1 MALVLADRV
10 LETTTSTGS
19 GTITLA
25 GAEPGYQSFSAVG
38 NANQTYYT
46 ITIDNDWEVGI
57 GT

>member
-10 LETTTSTGS
+10 LETTTTAGS

-38 NANQTYYT
+38 DGNQTYYT